1 MLRMFLL
8 THLFGIKFKKMKNIN
23 NLKFVFIAIL
33 SLMVSSCLVDDDI
46 VRDYGNGPNLV
57 GFQSTSMDLSVE
69 VNEGESSKGIPIRLI
84 GPSVYEQTEDVTIEI
99 SVGPGSTAQ
108 EGVHYRLE
116 SNTVQLNVPG
126 GIDVVEAELPI
137 TILTEGI
144 NAPLDNNPV
153 LNLIITAVNSDA
165 NVVINEKTATTSVSI
180 EYVSPEDEDTEGSL

>member
-1 MLRMFLL
+1 
-8 THLFGIKFKKMKNIN
+8 MKNTN
-23 NLKFVFIAIL
+23 NLKFVFIVVCTL
-33 SLMVSSCLVDDDI
+33 LVSSCLVDDDI

-57 GFQSTSMDLSVE
+57 GFQSTSMDFSVE

-84 GPSVYEQTEDVTIEI
+84 GPSVFEQTEDVTVEI

-108 EGVHYRLE
+108 EDVHYHLE

-126 GIDVVEAELPI
+126 GTDVVEGELPI

-144 NAPLDNNPV
+144 NAPLDSNPV
-153 LNLIITAVNSDA
+153 LNLTITSVTSDA
-165 NVVINEKTATTSVSI
+165 NVVINQKTATTSVSI